1 MSGGRVLSR
10 VELFERI
17 RRDRRVDPQVSVREL
32 AERHGVH
39 RRTVRQALTSALP
52 PPRKEHRRGRPSVLA
67 PAWAW
72 IDAMLREDL
81 SAPRKQRHTVE
92 RIRVRLRVEHGFDAA
107 ASSTVAEYVARRRGE
122 IVAEAREA
130 RRHLEGTVPQLHEPG
145 AEAEVDFADVWVRLA
160 GEPVRCHLF
169 TLRMSY
175 SGKAVHRVF
184 VSEAQEAFMEGHVEA
199 FRVLG
204 GIPTRH
210 IRYDN
215 LKPAVNRVCFG
226 RTRVESQRWV
236 AFRSHYGFDAFYC
249 LPGIEGAHE
258 KGGVE
263 QEGGRF
269 RRTHLVPVPE
279 VDTLVELN
287 ERIAAIDA
295 AEDGRQ
301 LLGSPATIGFNFA
314 VEAELLNPLPAD
326 DFDCGITL
334 TPTVRRDSRIV
345 VRQTYYSVPARFI
358 GRQVRVSLRANE
370 LVVFDRHRVVA
381 RHPRVTRRYHYRDD
395 LDHYLE
401 ILLTKPGALAG
412 STALA
417 QARTDGTFTPTHDA
431 FWAAARAAHGDAEGT
446 RALIEVLLLH
456 RRMPAEAVLAG
467 IVGALEA
474 GATSPDVVAIEA
486 RKAHRDDD
494 TPETGNI
501 ASPDEAGGPQG
512 SALHDHDTD
521 PIGTGR
527 ITAGRAADDLAGA
540 GSDHRAEVISLP
552 ARRAAL
558 PEDTRPIPSVAVY
571 DQLLSRTPKG
581 TA

>member
-1 MSGGRVLSR
+1 
-10 VELFERI
+10 
-17 RRDRRVDPQVSVREL
+17 
-32 AERHGVH
+32 
-39 RRTVRQALTSALP
+39 
-52 PPRKEHRRGRPSVLA
+52 
-67 PAWAW
+67 
-72 IDAMLREDL
+72 
-81 SAPRKQRHTVE
+81 
-92 RIRVRLRVEHGFDAA
+92 
-107 ASSTVAEYVARRRGE
+107 
-122 IVAEAREA
+122 
-130 RRHLEGTVPQLHEPG
+130 
-145 AEAEVDFADVWVRLA
+145 
-160 GEPVRCHLF
+160 
-169 TLRMSY
+169 
-175 SGKAVHRVF
+175 
-184 VSEAQEAFMEGHVEA
+184 
-199 FRVLG
+199 
-204 GIPTRH
+204 
-210 IRYDN
+210 
-215 LKPAVNRVCFG
+215 
-226 RTRVESQRWV
+226 
-236 AFRSHYGFDAFYC
+236 
-249 LPGIEGAHE
+249 
-258 KGGVE
+258 
-263 QEGGRF
+263 
-269 RRTHLVPVPE
+269 
-279 VDTLVELN
+279 
-287 ERIAAIDA
+287 
-295 AEDGRQ
+295 
-301 LLGSPATIGFNFA
+301 
-314 VEAELLNPLPAD
+314 
-326 DFDCGITL
+326 
-334 TPTVRRDSRIV
+334 
-345 VRQTYYSVPARFI
+345 
-358 GRQVRVSLRANE
+358 
-370 LVVFDRHRVVA
+370 VVA